1 MSQLDHACQAAL
13 QARKAGYPDP
23 VMVGAL
29 LHDIGWKLATADPR
43 MSCGEMSEVYE
54 QTPSDA
60 SVAARLGI
68 LAVIGADHGM
78 AAGQQRAQ
86 HDVIGATFLR
96 MHGFDERCARLVE
109 GHVLAKRYLCFAE
122 PGYYDILSAGS
133 QTTLAFQGGPMSAE
147 EAKLFEADPYFDLY
161 KTMRRWDEGAKDVD
175 CEPIPFEDFLPVI
188 AEQIQH
194 LPCTAAEATAR
205 ATFAREGNVIKGVR
219 SRFAVPDS
227 FRLTAEDRRMWTE
240 EGYVVLRGWLSPE
253 NVGSMLQYVE
263 EVQAGIKGPL
273 YQYEEG
279 VRGQTVPARTEDFI
293 DYHAGMAELLRN
305 DGPLAAVVADLVG
318 EDVSIYKEKI
328 NYKLPGGGGYKA
340 HQDGYR
346 GLGVPQGPYEF
357 MAYGACALTA
367 AARGGTARPARLTA
381 TPPARSVHDRGR
393 RLHRRERVPR
403 AFARS
408 VGEEGGRPPGA
419 RAGRDPGRR
428 RLWPRPD
435 PRRHQPGGPGAQCY
449 G

>member
-1 MSQLDHACQAAL
+1 
-13 QARKAGYPDP
+13 
-23 VMVGAL
+23 
-29 LHDIGWKLATADPR
+29 
-43 MSCGEMSEVYE
+43 
-54 QTPSDA
+54 
-60 SVAARLGI
+60 
-68 LAVIGADHGM
+68 
-78 AAGQQRAQ
+78 
-86 HDVIGATFLR
+86 
-96 MHGFDERCARLVE
+96 
-109 GHVLAKRYLCFAE
+109 
-122 PGYYDILSAGS
+122 
-133 QTTLAFQGGPMSAE
+133 MSAE

-175 CEPIPFEDFLPVI
+175 CEPIPFEHFLPVI

-205 ATFAREGNVIKGVR
+205 ATFARVGNVIKGVR

-253 NVGSMLQYVE
+253 NVGAMLQYVE
-263 EVQAGIKGPL
+263 EVQAGIEGPL

-279 VRGQTVPARTEDFI
+279 VGGRTVPARTEDFI

-367 AARGGTARPARLTA
+367 TAPGGTA
-381 TPPARSVHDRGR
+381 G
-393 RLHRRERVPR
+393 
-403 AFARS
+403 
-408 VGEEGGRPPGA
+408 
-419 RAGRDPGRR
+419 
-428 RLWPRPD
+428 PD
-435 PRRHQPGGPGAQCY
+435 
-449 G
+449 